1 MQNFRTLVQPLLGE
15 KYVAHKRK
23 KERKNNPEN
32 SGHFVLQQRLKAEH
46 ALRSDQ
52 KFDNFLSIVPDELNL
67 DVLTP
72 TACNLFTAA
81 QSNSIIDQERKVKA
95 RRPGGA

>member
-1 MQNFRTLVQPLLGE
+1 M
-15 KYVAHKRK
+15 ADKRK

-32 SGHFVLQQRLKAEH
+32 SGHFVLQQRQKAEH
-46 ALRSDQ
+46 ALHSDQ
-52 KFDNFLSIVPDELNL
+52 KIDNFLSIVLDEPTL

-81 QSNSIIDQERKVKA
+81 PSNSIIDQARKVKT
-95 RRPGGA
+95 RRPGA

>member
-1 MQNFRTLVQPLLGE
+1 MWHR
-15 KYVAHKRK
+15 RK
-23 KERKNNPEN
+23 KERKKNNPKN
-32 SGHFVLQQRLKAEH
+32 SGHFVLQQRLKAEL

-52 KFDNFLSIVPDELNL
+52 KFDNFLSIVPDEPNL
-67 DVLTP
+67 DVLKP
-72 TACNLFTAA
+72 TACTLFTAA